1 MGYNSAEPGPEHYLL
16 FRNNR
21 KGKKVST
28 LLEMGGENKP
38 ETGDHGCEA
47 GE

>member
-1 MGYNSAEPGPEHYLL
+1 MRNNSPESDPEHYLL

-28 LLEMGGENKP
+28 LLEMGGENKL
-38 ETGDHGCEA
+38 ERGDHGCEA